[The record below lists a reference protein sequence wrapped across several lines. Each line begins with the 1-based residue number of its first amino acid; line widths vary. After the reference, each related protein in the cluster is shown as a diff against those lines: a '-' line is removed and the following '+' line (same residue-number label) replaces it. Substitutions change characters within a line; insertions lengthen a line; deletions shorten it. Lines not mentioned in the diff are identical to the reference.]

1 MSSAVFSILAGLGLF
16 FYGLRKLLRGFES
29 FASSRVRPT
38 IQKSFSN
45 PFAAW
50 CWGGLMTVFSQS
62 SILSLIA
69 LMGLTEMGFIGLRAA
84 FFAMLGSS
92 VSTTAWMWYVLA
104 DWHLGPLFVAVGTLG
119 LMQARTEY
127 WEELM
132 SAILSIGLALLGL
145 ALLFDGVTGVMSG
158 PLGAKV
164 LGSSGS
170 FDLGEQLSFVLWGTG
185 LGLVLQ
191 SASAP
196 LVLLLTSLPDTSLTL
211 ATATSLFLGAN
222 LGLSFTAVA
231 LSTRSRAVTRR
242 LAWAHLVTRLIGVLG
257 CLFLFPTFLGLVEK
271 LSEALTVEPNI
282 LTRVVIAQL
291 MFNLINS
298 LVFTILADPLLKVM
312 ANLFP
317 EREQRTLGL
326 AKRVRRMLYQDPVL
340 ASEELD
346 RQLRQ
351 LELEVKANYD
361 QVMHRLTTTEL
372 KDSFK
377 ERALR
382 ERNFRSLKF
391 TIHDLLFSVDRH
403 RGDTHDEGA
412 VILSLL
418 EYYGALSRTLFHLE
432 DHYEKGL
439 SKKFRLPV
447 EMQAGLSGFKTL
459 LDELWQETLVA
470 HPLPPSD
477 SSSNEHISAA
487 TLEEIVLQLN
497 KKLGVEYQ
505 GYSTWLM
512 ETAGYLRLISSDLGQ
527 VVQRRAQ
534 LRSLAED

>member
-1 MSSAVFSILAGLGLF
+1 MSSAIFSILAGLGLF

-45 PFAAW
+45 PLAAW
-50 CWGGLMTVFSQS
+50 CWGALMTVFSQS

-69 LMGLTEMGFIGLRAA
+69 LMGLTEMGFIGIRAA

-92 VSTTAWMWYVLA
+92 AGTTAWMWYVLA
-104 DWHLGPLFVAVGTLG
+104 DWHLGPLFVAIGTLG
-119 LMQARTEY
+119 LMLAKTEY

-145 ALLFDGVTGVMSG
+145 ALLFDGVSGLMSG

-170 FDLGEQLSFVLWGTG
+170 LDLNEQLGFALWGTG

-191 SASAP
+191 SSSAP
-196 LVLLLTSLPDTSLTL
+196 LVLLLTALPDTQLTL
-211 ATATSLFLGAN
+211 STATSLFLGAN

-242 LAWAHLVTRLIGVLG
+242 LAWVHLFTKAIGVLG

-271 LSEALTVEPNI
+271 VATALTVEPNI

-298 LVFTILADPLLKVM
+298 LVFTIIADPVLKVM
-312 ANLFP
+312 AHLFP

-403 RGDTHDEGA
+403 RGGTHDEGA

-447 EMQAGLSGFKTL
+447 EMQAGLGGFKTL

-470 HPLPPSD
+470 HPLPANHFD
-477 SSSNEHISAA
+477 GEGDISAA

>member
-1 MSSAVFSILAGLGLF
+1 MSSSIFSILAGLGLF

-38 IQKSFSN
+38 IQRSFSN
-45 PFAAW
+45 SFAAW

-69 LMGLTEMGFIGLRAA
+69 LMGLTEMGYIGLRTA

-92 VSTTAWMWYVLA
+92 VGTTAWLWYVLA
-104 DWHLGPLFVAVGTLG
+104 DWHLGPLLVAVGTLG
-119 LMQARTEY
+119 LMFARSEY

-132 SAILSIGLALLGL
+132 SAVLSVGLALLGL
-145 ALLFDGVTGVMSG
+145 ALLFDGVSGLFGG
-158 PLGAKV
+158 PLGDRV
-164 LGSSGS
+164 LASSGS
-170 FDLGEQLSFVLWGTG
+170 LGLKEQLYFVLCGTV
-185 LGLVLQ
+185 LGLVMQ

-196 LVLLLTSLPDTSLTL
+196 LVLLLTAMPNTL
-211 ATATSLFLGAN
+211 VTPATAVSLFLGAN
-222 LGLSFTAVA
+222 LGLTLTAVA

-242 LAWAHLVTRLIGVLG
+242 LAWAHLSTKLIGVLG
-257 CLFLFPTFLGLVEK
+257 CLFLMPTFLSLVDK
-271 LSEALTVEPNI
+271 LSKMLTVEPNL
-282 LTRVVIAQL
+282 LTKVVVAQL
-291 MFNLINS
+291 LFSLINS
-298 LVFTILADPLLKVM
+298 LVFAVLADPFLRVM
-312 ANLFP
+312 AHFFP

-326 AKRVRRMLYQDPVL
+326 AKRVRRMLFQDPIL
-340 ASEELD
+340 AAEELD

-372 KDSFK
+372 KDSYK
-377 ERALR
+377 ERAHR

-403 RGDTHDEGA
+403 RGGSHEEGA
-412 VILSLL
+412 VLLSLL

-447 EMQAGLSGFKTL
+447 EFQAGLTGFKVL
-459 LDELWQETLVA
+459 LDELWRETLIA
-470 HPLPPSD
+470 HPVPEVESR
-477 SSSNEHISAA
+477 EMVTAA

-497 KKLGVEYQ
+497 KKLGVDYQ

-527 VVQRRAQ
+527 LVQRRAQ
-534 LRSLAED
+534 LRGLAED